1 LQKEILGWSIDD
13 SSPDFNNMK
22 KTSFALQ
29 KSDFYNDRT
38 YFTLDLPTYTFKVEN
53 NDNQT
58 VAEVSDIQDKK
69 LIPFVII
76 FETST
81 KVSLVK

>member
-1 LQKEILGWSIDD
+1 MTEL
-13 SSPDFNNMK
+13 
-22 KTSFALQ
+22 TLQ
-29 KSDFYNDRT
+29 KSDFHNYKT
-38 YFTLDLPTYTFKVEN
+38 LYFTLDLPTYTFKVEN